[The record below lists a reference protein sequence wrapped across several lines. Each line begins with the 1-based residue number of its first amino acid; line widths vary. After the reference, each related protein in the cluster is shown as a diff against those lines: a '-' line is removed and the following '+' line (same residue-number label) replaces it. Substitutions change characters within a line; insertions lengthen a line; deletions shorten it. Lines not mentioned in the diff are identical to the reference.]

1 MAEQAFVTLEPHG
14 PDGVGLTR
22 RPPYPREGLETE
34 PPVHSSHLYV
44 DDPAAGIKIGVWE
57 CTPQR
62 SKMQPFG
69 TTEFMVLLE
78 GSVTMVEP
86 NDVSTTVQA
95 GQAFLVPQG
104 LLCQWS
110 QAHPVRKFFAIRSAP
125 RRDPSPGSA
134 ARIVVADPGA
144 EALAVPPAPTGLPLD
159 AGTVLY
165 SDPAMS
171 YELARWEAMAP
182 SRQTFLPRAYHVLWI
197 EAGELTLS
205 AEDGASRSFGVGAAV
220 LILPGKPL
228 EWQCS
233 RTLRLLACRIQP

>member
-1 MAEQAFVTLEPHG
+1 MAEQAFVTLDRHG
-14 PDGVGLTR
+14 PAGLGLTR
-22 RPPYPREGLETE
+22 RPPYTREGLETE

-69 TTEFMVLLE
+69 VTEFMVLLE
-78 GSVTMVEP
+78 GSVTMNEP
-86 NDVSTTVQA
+86 GDVSTTVRA
-95 GQAFLVPQG
+95 GEAFLVPQG

-125 RRDPSPGSA
+125 PRDTPPGGP
-134 ARIVVADPGA
+134 ARIVVANSGA
-144 EALAVPPAPTGLPLD
+144 EALALSPAQTELPLD

-165 SDPAMS
+165 ADPATG
-171 YELARWEAMAP
+171 YELARLEATAP
-182 SRQTFLPRAYHVLWI
+182 SRQNVSSRAYHLLWV
-197 EAGELTLS
+197 EAGELTLFG
-205 AEDGASRSFGVGAAV
+205 EGGASHSFGAGAAV

-228 EWQCS
+228 EWQS
-233 RTLRLLACRIQP
+233 SSGLRLLACRIQP

>member
-1 MAEQAFVTLEPHG
+1 MTEQAFVKLERHG
-14 PDGVGLTR
+14 PAGLGLTR

-44 DDPAAGIKIGVWE
+44 DDPAVGIKIGVWE

-69 TTEFMVLLE
+69 VTEFMVLLE
-78 GSVTMVEP
+78 GSVTMIEP
-86 NDVSTTVQA
+86 SDVSTTVQA

-125 RRDPSPGSA
+125 LRNAAPSSS

-144 EALAVPPAPTGLPLD
+144 KALPVSPTPAGLPLD
-159 AGTVLY
+159 ASDVLY
-165 SDPAMS
+165 SDPAIGL
-171 YELARWEAMAP
+171 ELARWEAMAP
-182 SRQTFLPRAYHVLWI
+182 CRQAFFSHAYHLLWI

-205 AEDGASRSFGVGAAV
+205 TEGGASGNFGVGAAV
-220 LILPGKPL
+220 LILPGKPF
-228 EWQCS
+228 EWQGS
-233 RTLRLLACRIQP
+233 GGLRLLACRIQP